1 MDNRYTPFGYHVED
15 GAISIAETEAAII
28 RQIFSDYIGGKSLK
42 EIAAELTVRKV
53 EYLPQKW
60 QWNKNRVV
68 RVINDIRYLGNDVY
82 AAIVDEST
90 FRKAQ
95 DMKLARNTQKEY
107 DRNTV
112 ISQSVT
118 NLVCGKCGSH
128 AMRVHD
134 NRSKFGQKYV
144 CTNKE
149 CGTEYRI
156 SADMMITMIADLI
169 PKDILESSETDKPD
183 IMMEIHQMEQEIAR
197 AIEYADRDTE
207 QIRRMI
213 LECANKKYQAASS
226 GRANLDKVKQNISRE
241 DFTVNRKIV
250 MELVSQIKLI
260 SDEEIEITLINGQVL
275 RKENPD
281 GDNST
286 IE

>member
-90 FRKAQ
+90 FRMAQ

-169 PKDILESSETDKPD
+169 PKDILESSETDNPD

-197 AIEYADRDTE
+197 AICLSPTRD
-207 QIRRMI
+207 
-213 LECANKKYQAASS
+213 
-226 GRANLDKVKQNISRE
+226 
-241 DFTVNRKIV
+241 KI
-250 MELVSQIKLI
+250 
-260 SDEEIEITLINGQVL
+260 TFFCG
-275 RKENPD
+275 
-281 GDNST
+281 
-286 IE
+286 

>member
-28 RQIFSDYIGGKSLK
+28 RQIFFDYIGGKSLK

-82 AAIVDEST
+82 AVIVDEST
-90 FRKAQ
+90 FRMAQ

-118 NLVCGKCGSH
+118 NLEICLHKQGV
-128 AMRVHD
+128 R
-134 NRSKFGQKYV
+134 NR
-144 CTNKE
+144 
-149 CGTEYRI
+149 I
-156 SADMMITMIADLI
+156 
-169 PKDILESSETDKPD
+169 
-183 IMMEIHQMEQEIAR
+183 
-197 AIEYADRDTE
+197 
-207 QIRRMI
+207 
-213 LECANKKYQAASS
+213 
-226 GRANLDKVKQNISRE
+226 QNISRY
-241 DFTVNRKIV
+241 DDHNDCG
-250 MELVSQIKLI
+250 
-260 SDEEIEITLINGQVL
+260 SDTQ
-275 RKENPD
+275 RY
-281 GDNST
+281 S
-286 IE
+286 